1 MEHSTKHPFFEVT
14 PLSKTLAGI
23 IFIMMP
29 FIGGWI
35 GYNLAP
41 VKVVEVEKE
50 VATRTVP
57 PEITMLGEPTER
69 FVGTIDEVR
78 TVFEHKDFTSYTLI
92 KAGVSISGELN
103 TERGYKDDV
112 DATVFVLDWQK
123 PEAEQKYFV
132 RLTGSTAIQKLDVD
146 RELVAGAAL
155 EYEAEPYSVPN

>member
-1 MEHSTKHPFFEVT
+1 MEHNTKHLFFKVT

-23 IFIMMP
+23 IFVAMP

-50 VATRTVP
+50 VATRTIP

-69 FVGTIDEVR
+69 FVGTIDDVL

-92 KAGVSISGELN
+92 EAGVSVSGELN
-103 TERGYKDDV
+103 TERGYKDDI

-132 RLTGSTAIQKLDVD
+132 RFTSSTTIQKLDAN
-146 RELVAGAAL
+146 RELLTGAVL